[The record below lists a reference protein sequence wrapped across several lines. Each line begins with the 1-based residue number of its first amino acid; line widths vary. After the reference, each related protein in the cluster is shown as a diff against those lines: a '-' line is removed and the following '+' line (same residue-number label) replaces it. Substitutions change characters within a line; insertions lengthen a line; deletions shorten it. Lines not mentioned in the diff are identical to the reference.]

1 MILVDSLAHLR
12 SVRPGRCPVPYSR
25 LHFAGADAARSYLVR
40 HWSST
45 FFRHVIATELLAATG
60 QSAVLG
66 DHSTDLLT
74 VAAQSL
80 ARRTIQIAAALPKAT
95 DLTFDAGLPGL
106 GFHLGSVQFDEPEI
120 ALTALRGPLGG
131 DANSATFSR
140 ALLSPACARLLG
152 PGDAARNAALQD
164 AARDT
169 MLVGLLVRKHLVLT
183 KISLLGHRF
192 ALTWAQSQSSAEA
205 MATEAPAPRPRRPAT
220 TAAHRSFAPPP
231 SLPIAPT
238 SKSPQ
243 ALALIAAAQSGV
255 PFCEECARQ
264 DTHKALEDA

>member
-1 MILVDSLAHLR
+1 MILVDSFAHLR
-12 SVRPGRCPVPYSR
+12 SVQPGRCPVPYTR
-25 LHFAGADAARSYLVR
+25 LHFAAADAARGYLVR
-40 HWSST
+40 HWSSA
-45 FFRHVIATELLAATG
+45 FFRHVIASELLAATG

-80 ARRTIQIAAALPKAT
+80 ARRTLQIATALPKAT
-95 DLTFDAGLPGL
+95 NVTFDTGFPVA
-106 GFHLGSVQFDEPEI
+106 GFHPGSVQFDEPEI
-120 ALTALRGPLGG
+120 ALKALSGPLGG
-131 DANSATFSR
+131 DANSATFSL
-140 ALLSPACARLLG
+140 ALQSPACARLFG
-152 PGDAARNAALQD
+152 PGDAARNAALQG
-164 AARDT
+164 AARHA
-169 MLVGLLVRKHLVLT
+169 MLVGLLIRKYLVLT
-183 KISLLGHRF
+183 KMSLLGHRF
-192 ALTWAQSQSSAEA
+192 ALTWAQPQSSAEP

-220 TAAHRSFAPPP
+220 TDDVRSFAPPP

-264 DTHKALEDA
+264 DTHKVLEDA